1 MTQEIN
7 KLLITQDAAQDPL
20 TLRVLERLRAKNKG
34 LQVEKIDSSNDPLRS
49 LSEKDPVSG
58 FEQGKRQLMLTRY
71 KGEWLRACPGTSQH
85 VCCNLW
91 TVNPGE
97 GCPLDCTYC
106 YLQTYLKRNPTLK
119 LYTNTDE
126 MLAAI
131 ESRAKEEP
139 NRSFRIGTGEV
150 IDSLVFD
157 DLTDSTHELVPF
169 FARIDNAALELKTKT
184 ANVENLL
191 LLKNEHLG
199 KTVVSWSMNAR
210 EITDKDEAGTA
221 SFDERLDAA
230 VRVQQAGYRVGIHL
244 DPLIHFE
251 GWEEAYK
258 KTVRDIFTTLD
269 KNLLAWV
276 SVSTLRYK
284 PDMQLTMEERFSESK
299 LPYGEQFLAKDG
311 KMRYLQA
318 LRFKLVK
325 SVWNEIKKVDEDIP
339 AYMCMESS
347 QAWKTIAGGSPAQG
361 QELREVFAR
370 SNQSVATDSSGAVQG
385 KSRLAVVH
393 N

>member
-7 KLLITQDAAQDPL
+7 KLLITQDATQDPL
-20 TLRVLERLRAKNKG
+20 TKRVRERLRAKNKD
-34 LQVEKIDSSNDPLRS
+34 LDVEELGSSNDPLRT

-131 ESRAKEEP
+131 ESRAKAEP
-139 NRSFRIGTGEV
+139 SRYFRIGTGEV

-157 DLTDSTHELVPF
+157 DLTDLSLDMVPF
-169 FARIDNAALELKTKT
+169 FSRLENAALELKTKT
-184 ANVENLL
+184 ANVSNLL
-191 LLKNEHLG
+191 LLKNEHAG

-210 EITDKDEAGTA
+210 VVTDKDEAGTA
-221 SFDERLDAA
+221 SFDERLEAA
-230 VRVQQAGYRVGIHL
+230 VKVQEAGYRVGIHL

-251 GWEEAYK
+251 GWEDAYRESVK
-258 KTVRDIFTTLD
+258 EIFSALD
-269 KNLLAWV
+269 KKQLAWV

-284 PDMQLTMEERFSESK
+284 PDMQLTMEERFPESK

-318 LRFKLVK
+318 LRFRLVK
-325 SVWNEIKKVDEDIP
+325 FVWDEIKRVDKDIP

-347 QAWKTIAGGSPAQG
+347 QAWKTIAGGAPVQG
-361 QELREVFAR
+361 EELKEVFAR
-370 SNQSVATDSSGAVQG
+370 SLKNKDREE
-385 KSRLAVVH
+385 RLAVV
-393 N
+393 NN